1 MDAAD
6 LNQQSREGIFTVV
19 LRTRW
24 ALRLTHR
31 MSISRSHPLC
41 CSHNDYIGASD
52 FRMPPDL
59 RARLRR
65 FAKERNLAEAEA
77 LRLVVSEHLAEVE
90 NERELAA
97 AERWQFKQ
105 AYATWQRSM
114 RGE

>member
-1 MDAAD
+1 MRKVTPRKA
-6 LNQQSREGIFTVV
+6 NIKTTPVS
-19 LRTRW
+19 
-24 ALRLTHR
+24 
-31 MSISRSHPLC
+31 PL
-41 CSHNDYIGASD
+41 S

-77 LRLVVSEHLAEVE
+77 LRLVVSEHLEEVE

-105 AYATWQRSM
+105 AYATWQRLL
-114 RGE
+114 RGEEPLVPWEDVEKVLADARAGRLIRPTK

>member
-1 MDAAD
+1 MRKATPRKP
-6 LNQQSREGIFTVV
+6 NIKT
-19 LRTRW
+19 T
-24 ALRLTHR
+24 
-31 MSISRSHPLC
+31 P
-41 CSHNDYIGASD
+41 ASPIN

-77 LRLVVSEHLAEVE
+77 LRLVVSEHLEEVE

-114 RGE
+114 RGEERLVPWEEIQKIFEDARAGRLRPPTK

>member
-1 MDAAD
+1 MRKPAPKTA
-6 LNQQSREGIFTVV
+6 
-19 LRTRW
+19 
-24 ALRLTHR
+24 
-31 MSISRSHPLC
+31 SIKTTP
-41 CSHNDYIGASD
+41 ASPIN

-65 FAKERNLAEAEA
+65 FAKERHLAEAEA
-77 LRLVVSEHLAEVE
+77 LRLVVSEHLEEVE

-114 RGE
+114 RGEEPLVSRQDIQQLFEDARAGRLRPPTR

>member
-1 MDAAD
+1 MRKATPRKP
-6 LNQQSREGIFTVV
+6 NIKT
-19 LRTRW
+19 T
-24 ALRLTHR
+24 
-31 MSISRSHPLC
+31 P
-41 CSHNDYIGASD
+41 ASPIN

-77 LRLVVSEHLAEVE
+77 LRLVVSEHLEEVE

-105 AYATWQRSM
+105 AYATWQRVL
-114 RGE
+114 RGEEPLVPWEDVEKVLADARAGRLTRPTK